1 MVFCIIVIF
10 LNFFLKLPVPP
21 QLANQSINHGG
32 VTSLSTSGT
41 SSSKLIDIPPIQGD
55 RKTVYKHLQD
65 DLMEQIKLATAN
77 FKHFQA
83 MGDVNNSNKF
93 NQIARESIQD
103 LESLKNAFSHGQSLP
118 LYHYEKRSYQTIDC
132 NSDLT
137 DNDLELHVI
146 RAINLPLPK
155 DFTAKDLNT
164 YVKFEFPYPQVNF
177 CLKILESKLGLKS

>member
-1 MVFCIIVIF
+1 MVFYIIKIIF
-10 LNFFLKLPVPP
+10 FKLPVPP
-21 QLANQSINHGG
+21 QLANQFINQGG
-32 VTSLSTSGT
+32 VTSLPTSGT

-65 DLMEQIKLATAN
+65 DLMEQIKIATAN

-164 YVKFEFPYPQVNF
+164 YVKFEFPYPKVNICF
-177 CLKILESKLGLKS
+177 ENIRKSIGPK

>member
-1 MVFCIIVIF
+1 LSV
-10 LNFFLKLPVPP
+10 
-21 QLANQSINHGG
+21 NHGG
-32 VTSLSTSGT
+32 VASSSGGI
-41 SSSKLIDIPPIQGD
+41 SSKLVDIPPIQGD

-65 DLMEQIKLATAN
+65 DLMEQIKIATAN
-77 FKHFQA
+77 FKHFTS

-103 LESLKNAFSHGQSLP
+103 LESLKNAFAHGQSLP
-118 LYHYEKRSYQTIDC
+118 LYHYEKRSYQTVDC

-137 DNDLELHVI
+137 DNDLEIHII

-164 YVKFEFPYPQVNF
+164 YVKFEFPYPPVTIFKYLSVYFIKKNN
-177 CLKILESKLGLKS
+177 KLF